1 MANRI
6 GYACMYL
13 VGGNKLVVEDKGRVI
28 MHKEIGLLE
37 KLKVSLQGYVYA
49 GEEKKE
55 GWRIPAPMYIFKCSK
70 HGYVKNYV
78 KGYNK
83 RLECPQC
90 SARAVKMRA

>member
-1 MANRI
+1 
-6 GYACMYL
+6 
-13 VGGNKLVVEDKGRVI
+13 

-55 GWRIPAPMYIFKCSK
+55 GRRIPAPMYIFKCSK

-90 SARAVKMRA
+90 SARAVRARLGSDRILE